1 VEEPRA
7 RACGGDKPVVV
18 FDGLGVVYPVRLC
31 QNQTANHTVVSLQEL
46 SEFPG
51 CAGRIAKLFG
61 NHTVPA
67 RITEFLIDA
76 LAPAA

>member
-1 VEEPRA
+1 VLWR
-7 RACGGDKPVVV
+7 K
-18 FDGLGVVYPVRLC
+18 
-31 QNQTANHTVVSLQEL
+31 
-46 SEFPG
+46 
-51 CAGRIAKLFG
+51 RIIVMFG